1 MHILS
6 RLVSINEIKSVK
18 SHIHLFFLYYII
30 IQLFIKDAVTD
41 YRERKWGATSKGAAF
56 SHFLAP
62 QDAVLRNQLT
72 QFPILTKHFYSIYFQ
87 SLIIMSV
94 SCLHRWTIPHYS
106 RGRQQ
111 EDRAGGTAGP
121 STHPTLERR
130 QSVPVVPAQAGRP
143 PRGHAASVC
152 EEGKAVQSSCLG
164 PDRWK
169 WLEAHPNHIMGHRSG
184 KCKYNNRHVREVE
197 SYVVNLK
204 SLQIFLTL
212 WRRNVC
218 SCRSE
223 QQSEF
228 QKNGP
233 VRIFGVET
241 PFLSSVVPKCKYL
254 SVLLAAV
261 HQVILKGERGRG
273 RSGEMAVDDI
283 TLRKGSCTEEHNL
296 RRL

>member
-1 MHILS
+1 
-6 RLVSINEIKSVK
+6 
-18 SHIHLFFLYYII
+18 
-30 IQLFIKDAVTD
+30 
-41 YRERKWGATSKGAAF
+41 
-56 SHFLAP
+56 
-62 QDAVLRNQLT
+62 
-72 QFPILTKHFYSIYFQ
+72 
-87 SLIIMSV
+87 MSV
-94 SCLHRWTIPHYS
+94 SCLHRWTIPYYS
-106 RGRQQ
+106 WGRQQ
-111 EDRAGGTAGP
+111 EDRARGTAGP

-152 EEGKAVQSSCLG
+152 EEGKAVQSSSLG

-184 KCKYNNRHVREVE
+184 KCKYKDGHVREVE

-204 SLQIFLTL
+204 SLQIFLTV
-212 WRRNVC
+212 WRRNVY
-218 SCRSE
+218 SYRSE

-233 VRIFGVET
+233 VRIFWVET
-241 PFLSSVVPKCKYL
+241 QFLCSFLIEQHVLVVPQCKCL